1 MNARG
6 ARGSE
11 TREAREARETRAV
24 VARPVAVLVCA
35 GACLVAVGLGVA
47 FGSEPISL
55 AKAMADPDSFDRA
68 AVALRFPRVLL
79 GAAAGAGLSV
89 VGVALQAAL
98 RNPLA
103 EPYVLGV
110 SGGAALGATLAIVLG
125 VTTATLLGASVLPL
139 FALVGGLAAMALVH
153 GVTRAGGRASLGAG
167 SGRGGAASLLLVGVV
182 VNAFASALITF
193 LKSLVSAQQSQAL
206 LYWLVG
212 FLDAPRPS
220 ALAFV
225 WLYTLLGTG
234 VILRD
239 APRLNLLALGDETAE
254 SLGVDV
260 AALSRRTLLASS
272 LVVGAVVSVTGLIG
286 FVGLVVPHALRRV
299 LGPDARTLVPAS
311 FFAGAALLVACDLA
325 SRLAFRGLGTVPPVG
340 AVTALL
346 GGPAFLWLLR
356 RERM

>member
-1 MNARG
+1 MTVQAARG
-6 ARGSE
+6 VG
-11 TREAREARETRAV
+11 
-24 VARPVAVLVCA
+24 ARPARAVLVCA

-47 FGSEPISL
+47 FGSEPVSL
-55 AKAMADPDSFDRA
+55 VRAATEPDSFDRA
-68 AVALRFPRVLL
+68 AVALRLPRVLL
-79 GAAAGAGLSV
+79 GAGAGAGLSV

-125 VTTATLLGASVLPL
+125 ITAATVLGASVLPL

-153 GVTRAGGRASLGAG
+153 GVTRGR
-167 SGRGGAASLLLVGVV
+167 GRGGAGHGGAASILLVGVV

-212 FLDAPRPS
+212 FLDAPRPA

-225 WLYTLLGTG
+225 WLYTLLGAG

-356 RERM
+356 RERLS

>member
-1 MNARG
+1 MTAQAARG
-6 ARGSE
+6 GG
-11 TREAREARETRAV
+11 
-24 VARPVAVLVCA
+24 ARPARAVLVSA

-47 FGSEPISL
+47 LGSEPVSL
-55 AKAMADPDSFDRA
+55 VRAATEPDSFDRA
-68 AVALRFPRVLL
+68 AVALRLPRVLL
-79 GAAAGAGLSV
+79 GAGAGAGLSV

-125 VTTATLLGASVLPL
+125 VTAATALGASVLPL

-153 GVTRAGGRASLGAG
+153 GVTRGRGARG
-167 SGRGGAASLLLVGVV
+167 APGRGGAASILLVGVV

-212 FLDAPRPS
+212 FLDAPRPA
-220 ALAFV
+220 ALGFV
-225 WLYTLLGTG
+225 WLYTLLGAG

-356 RERM
+356 RERV

>member
-1 MNARG
+1 MSG
-6 ARGSE
+6 P
-11 TREAREARETRAV
+11 RA
-24 VARPVAVLVCA
+24 AGDSRDGTPLGRRAALLGCA
-35 GACLVAVGLGVA
+35 ALLALALALGVA

-55 AKAMADPDSFDRA
+55 LRAWHEPESFDRA
-68 AVALRFPRVLL
+68 AVALRLPRVLL
-79 GAAAGAGLSV
+79 GAGAGAGLSV

-110 SGGAALGATLAIVLG
+110 SGGAALGATVAIVLG
-125 VTTATLLGASVLPL
+125 ITASTLAGASVLPL
-139 FALVGGLAAMALVH
+139 FALVGGLGAMALVH
-153 GVTRAGGRASLGAG
+153 AVARGPALGGG
-167 SGRGGAASLLLVGVV
+167 SARGRGDAGTLLLVGVV
-182 VNAFASALITF
+182 VNAFASALVTF
-193 LKSLVSAQQSQAL
+193 LKSTVSAEKSQAL
-206 LYWLVG
+206 LFWLVG
-212 FLDAPRPS
+212 FLDAPRPA
-220 ALAFV
+220 ALGFV
-225 WLYTLLGTG
+225 WFYTLLGSA

-260 AALSRRTLLASS
+260 AALGRRTLLAAS

-286 FVGLVVPHALRRV
+286 FVGLVVPHALRRL

-311 FFAGAALLVACDLA
+311 FLAGAALLVLCDLG

-346 GGPAFLWLLR
+346 GGPAFLFILR
-356 RERM
+356 RERA

>member
-1 MNARG
+1 VTPGRGRPAR
-6 ARGSE
+6 
-11 TREAREARETRAV
+11 
-24 VARPVAVLVCA
+24 AVLVCA

-47 FGSEPISL
+47 FGSEPVSL
-55 AKAMADPDSFDRA
+55 VKAATDPDSFDRA
-68 AVALRFPRVLL
+68 AVALRLPRVLL

-125 VTTATLLGASVLPL
+125 ITAATALGASVLPL

-153 GVTRAGGRASLGAG
+153 GVARGGARSG

-193 LKSLVSAQQSQAL
+193 LKSLVSAQQAQAL

-212 FLDAPRPS
+212 FLDAPRPG

-225 WLYTLLGTG
+225 WLYTLLGAG
-234 VILRD
+234 AILRD

-260 AALSRRTLLASS
+260 TALSRRTLLASS

-311 FFAGAALLVACDLA
+311 FFAGAALLVVCDLA

-346 GGPAFLWLLR
+346 GGPAFLFLLR
-356 RERM
+356 RERL